1 MYWNCRLEPVHT
13 ELVARCTEKAAADT
27 AAAWDQDYD
36 RAAAD
41 RVADRAA
48 VLDRDSDKAAADR
61 AAADKAAVWDLEWFD
76 NR

>member
-27 AAAWDQDYD
+27 AAAWDQDS
-36 RAAAD
+36 
-41 RVADRAA
+41 DRAA

-61 AAADKAAVWDLEWFD
+61 AAVWDLEWFD

>member
-1 MYWNCRLEPVHT
+1 MSWNCRLEPVHT

-27 AAAWDQDYD
+27 AAAWDQDS
-36 RAAAD
+36 
-41 RVADRAA
+41 DRAA

-61 AAADKAAVWDLEWFD
+61 AAADRAAVWDLEWFD

>member
-27 AAAWDQDYD
+27 AAAWDQDSD
-36 RAAAD
+36 RAA
-41 RVADRAA
+41 ADRAA

-61 AAADKAAVWDLEWFD
+61 AAVWDLEWFD